1 MNICPQC
8 GTLNRPEAHFCR
20 QCQSVLLPATTSACS
35 YCGAALRADAHFCK
49 QCGQPVTAAPDEI
62 DTRSFC
68 PRCGAAVRSN
78 ARFCARCRTPLAAS
92 YEWVTGP
99 PCPTCGTPTR
109 PGARFCRICS
119 HPLQPAP
126 LPSGSDQPLRQTGR
140 FGTGSLLPL
149 TVLAGRYAIMEKI
162 AQGGMGAIYRAQD
175 RRLQDRIV
183 AVKEMSE
190 KAIMPSE
197 RKRVLE
203 SFQREAELLARLEHP
218 NLVRVTDRF
227 QEGERQY
234 MVMEFIA
241 GQTLEKML
249 EGRTQPFPEAQVL
262 AWSGQ
267 LCDVL
272 SYLHSQDPRI
282 IYRDVKPAN
291 VMAVSGTDVVKLIDF
306 GIARFFKPGQGKD
319 TIEFGTDGYAPP
331 EQYGKSQTDE
341 RADIYAL
348 GAMLHR
354 LLTLRDPATR
364 LFYFPP
370 VRSLN
375 PQVSPGV
382 EAAVA
387 RAVENNKNERHQSME
402 EMKIALLG
410 KSAQPAR
417 APTLPPSGPGQSLP
431 ISATIDFGAV
441 LIGSDVPARSLSV
454 AIPAG
459 EQATLSTDVR
469 WLYVHP
475 RDVGDTSNQAI
486 VTLDTRRFKPG
497 RLALSGAWLKT
508 WAGWHTRF
516 LVPLAQ
522 EQRGHVE
529 MQLKTGPH
537 QYTLVSATAVPR
549 RWQVYA
555 GWMGTGLAMLIEAAI
570 VLALVVALVGS

>member
-1 MNICPQC
+1 M
-8 GTLNRPEAHFCR
+8 
-20 QCQSVLLPATTSACS
+20 
-35 YCGAALRADAHFCK
+35 RADAHFCK
-49 QCGQPVTAAPDEI
+49 QCGQPVAAAPDEI

-78 ARFCARCRTPLAAS
+78 ARFCARCRTPLVAPH
-92 YEWVTGP
+92 EWVTGP

-119 HPLQPAP
+119 HPLQPAS
-126 LPSGSDQPLRQTGR
+126 LPPGSAQPSRQAGR
-140 FGTGSLLPL
+140 FGTGTLLPL
-149 TVLAGRYAIMEKI
+149 TVLAGRYAIVEKI
-162 AQGGMGAIYRAQD
+162 AQGGMGAIYKAQD
-175 RRLQDRIV
+175 HRLQGRIV

-190 KAIMPSE
+190 TAITPSE
-197 RKRVLE
+197 RRRVLE

-234 MVMEFIA
+234 MVMEFIE

-249 EGRTQPFPEAQVL
+249 EGRAEPFPEAQVL
-262 AWSGQ
+262 TWSGQ

-306 GIARFFKPGQGKD
+306 GIARFFKPGKGRD

-331 EQYGKSQTDE
+331 EQYGKAQTDE

-348 GAMLHR
+348 GVTLHR

-364 LFYFPP
+364 LFQFPP
-370 VRSLN
+370 VCSLN
-375 PQVSPGV
+375 PHVSPGV
-382 EAAVA
+382 EAAIA
-387 RAVENNKNERHQSME
+387 QAVENNKNERHQSME
-402 EMKIALLG
+402 EMKTALLG
-410 KSAQPAR
+410 GGPQTRR
-417 APTLPPSGPGQSLP
+417 AFPTKGKPTKPTRPSTALPSGSGQPVP
-431 ISATIDFGAV
+431 ISATIDFGTV
-441 LIGSDVPARSLSV
+441 LVGSDVPARSLSV

-459 EQATLSTDVR
+459 EQATLSTDAS
-469 WLYVHP
+469 WLYIHP
-475 RDVGDTSNQAI
+475 RDVGDGNNQAI
-486 VTLDTRRFKPG
+486 VTLDTRRLKPG
-497 RLALSGAWLKT
+497 RLSLAGTWLKT

-522 EQRGHVE
+522 EQHGHVE
-529 MQLKTGPH
+529 MQLKSGPH
-537 QYTLVSATAVPR
+537 QYTLVSATAVPQ

-555 GWMGTGLAMLIEAAI
+555 GWIGTGLAMLIEAAI
-570 VLALVVALVGS
+570 VLALVVAIVGS